1 MKLYFNK
8 SILGALLAASLL
20 TACSDEL
27 TITPYDGLTSTQ
39 VVNTPEGLKAATL
52 GNYALLKD
60 GNYIRSYHMMSEF
73 PSDNVSLSGT
83 TSDPLYFS
91 YNYNHIKTSALAT
104 NFYTK
109 SYQAIY
115 GTNVIIELLKE
126 GQSGELDQVLGENY
140 FLRALLHFH
149 LANVFAR
156 PYAPDAGASPGVIL
170 VSSTVQPAQK
180 PTRGTVKEVYDF
192 IIKDLEKS
200 ISLMSVAKNNNF
212 ASKEVAYAML
222 SRIYLYMEQ
231 NEKAIEYANKV
242 IDSKRYALL
251 PTASLPKYYTT
262 VPESNT
268 ETIFA
273 VRHTVKDNRGYS
285 AIGAMYLSD
294 GEGWGEMYA
303 SEKYRNLVNK
313 FLNDKRRDFIVP
325 VYEKNADGSIKTDAS
340 GNKVLATRN
349 GYPKYYITKFSYQE
363 GYPMLSSPVFF
374 RLAEMYLIRA
384 EANAKLGKNA
394 AALDDVNLIRKRAG
408 LSGNE
413 LFSASNMMGHAS
425 VLDAVLAE
433 SHLEMAWEGLRKHDI
448 FRNKRTMERNYP
460 GTHLLAGAV
469 KQEIPYTHPRV
480 VHFFP
485 EAETVLNPS
494 LAQNPE

>member
-1 MKLYFNK
+1 MKRYIK
-8 SILGALLAASLL
+8 STAFAAMLSGTLL
-20 TACSDEL
+20 TGCSEEL

-52 GNYALLKD
+52 GNYAILKD

-109 SYQAIY
+109 SYQAVY
-115 GTNVIIELLKE
+115 GANVIIGLLKE
-126 GQSGELDQVLGENY
+126 GQSAELDQVLGENY

-156 PYAPDAGASPGVIL
+156 PYAPDAGASPGVI
-170 VSSTVQPAQK
+170 VVKSTEQPAQK
-180 PTRGTVKEVYDF
+180 PTRGTVKEVYAA
-192 IIKDLEKS
+192 IIQDLEKS
-200 ISLMSVAKNNNF
+200 IGLMTVAKNNNF

-222 SRIYLYMEQ
+222 SRIYLYMEN

-242 IDSKRYALL
+242 ISSNRYSLVS
-251 PTASLPKYYTT
+251 TANLSKYYTT
-262 VPESNT
+262 IPESNT

-303 SEKYRNLVNK
+303 SEKYRKLIDK
-313 FLNDKRRDFIVP
+313 FPNDKRREYIVP
-325 VYEKNADGSIKTDAS
+325 VYEKNADGSIKTDAA
-340 GNKVLATRN
+340 GNKVLAARN

-374 RLAEMYLIRA
+374 RLAEMFLIRA

-394 AALDDVNLIRKRAG
+394 DALEDVNLIRKRAG
-408 LSGNE
+408 LSGTE
-413 LFSASNMMGHAS
+413 LFSASNMMGYTS
-425 VLDAVLAE
+425 VLDVVLEE
-433 SHLEMAWEGLRKHDI
+433 SHLEFAWEGLRKHDI

-494 LAQNPE
+494 LVQNPE